1 VSARDQRRGKG
12 AEGLRGKR
20 HQTVK
25 IGFSIPVR
33 LLLGEI
39 GDGTVDMLEEVF
51 GSTEA
56 ALETMRDWGVT
67 HVELRNLTA
76 DTSADELAGACAVLE
91 KAGMGVTMHA
101 TTPGEPL
108 RLEDAFPAL
117 VPWLERAVPREPVVI
132 TFHASR
138 GEPGTEAECERR
150 TAAIL
155 AQLAEDVATGGLPV
169 RLALENNRA
178 GDLADPGASCAG
190 VADMLCRLDSE
201 IVGACWD
208 FGHLWGNL
216 DAETERG
223 EPPDDFL
230 ERVIHAHVH
239 DFDDTTH
246 QPLTR
251 GNVPVARWAGFL
263 ERRDYNGIYDLELN
277 TGRYEDDIRSSFEQ
291 SVRILREAVTQA
303 RGGRGG

>member
-1 VSARDQRRGKG
+1 MNPADIGDKSGGGLHGKV
-12 AEGLRGKR
+12 
-20 HQTVK
+20 HCTMK
-25 IGFSIPVR
+25 IGVSIPVR

-39 GDGTVDMLEEVF
+39 GDGTVDMLEEIF

-56 ALETMRDWGVT
+56 ALEAMRGWGVT
-67 HVELRNLTA
+67 HVELRNLTP
-76 DTSADELAGACAVLE
+76 DTSSDELAEACAVLE
-91 KAGMGVTMHA
+91 GAGMGATMHA

-117 VPWLERAVPREPVVI
+117 VPCLERAVPREPVVI

-138 GEPGTEAECERR
+138 GEPGTEAECARR

-178 GDLADPGASCAG
+178 GDLADPGATCAG
-190 VADMLCRLDSE
+190 VTAVLHDLDSE

-208 FGHLWGNL
+208 FGHMWGNL
-216 DAETERG
+216 VAEAERG

-230 ERVIHAHVH
+230 RRVIHAHVH

-263 ERRDYNGIYDLELN
+263 ELRDYDGIYNLELN

-303 RGGRGG
+303 RSRPRA